1 MKPNSFD
8 HVALWVTQRDEIAQF
23 LCDHLGMHEIEKT
36 DTFTLVG
43 ADAKRGKVTLF
54 DAEGPRERGALE
66 RIVLRV
72 SDIDAA
78 LAKLPE
84 SVEIERDGDTAAF
97 EGPEGIELGLVEK
110 ETDLEYDLDHVV
122 LALPDPETAAHAF
135 EKLGFQ
141 RRNGGVA
148 VADKDVR
155 LTGGGGTEPERPLL
169 NHLALLVD
177 SADEVEREAREKGFE
192 IADVKDAA
200 NTLAVFLWGPERVK
214 VEYVEHKPGF
224 SLV

>member
-8 HVALWVTQRDEIAQF
+8 HVALWVTQRDEIAAF
-23 LCDHLGMHEIEKT
+23 LCGHLGMHEIEKT

-54 DAEGPRERGALE
+54 DAEGRREQGALD

-72 SDIDAA
+72 SDLAAA
-78 LAKLPE
+78 LAKLPDGTE
-84 SVEIERDGDTAAF
+84 VKTVGDTEVF
-97 EGPEGIELGLVEK
+97 DGPEGVRFGLVERN
-110 ETDLEYDLDHVV
+110 TDLDYDLDHVV
-122 LALPDPETAAHAF
+122 LSLPDPESAAETF
-135 EKLGFQ
+135 EQLGFE
-141 RRNGGVA
+141 RRNGGLA

-155 LTGGGGTEPERPLL
+155 LTGGGNGEPERPLL

-177 SADEVEREAREKGFE
+177 SADEVEREARERGFE
-192 IADVKDAA
+192 IADIKDAA
-200 NTLAVFLWGPERVK
+200 NTLAVFVWGPDRVK

>member
-8 HVALWVTQRDEIAQF
+8 HVALWVTQRDEIAAF
-23 LCDHLGMHEIEKT
+23 LCGHLGMHEIEKT

-54 DAEGPRERGALE
+54 DAEGQREQGALD

-72 SDIDAA
+72 SDLAAA
-78 LAKLPE
+78 LANLPDGTE
-84 SVEIERDGDTAAF
+84 VETVGDTEVF
-97 EGPEGIELGLVEK
+97 DGPEGVRFGLVERS
-110 ETDLEYDLDHVV
+110 TDLEYDLDHVV
-122 LALPDPETAAHAF
+122 LSLPDPESAAKAF
-135 EKLGFQ
+135 EQLGFE
-141 RRNGGVA
+141 RRNGGLA

-155 LTGGGGTEPERPLL
+155 LTGGGNGEPERPLL

-177 SADEVEREAREKGFE
+177 SADEVEREARERGLE
-192 IADVKDAA
+192 IADIKDAA
-200 NTLAVFLWGPERVK
+200 NTLAVFVWGPDRVK

>member
-8 HVALWVTQRDEIAQF
+8 HVALWVTQRDEIAAF
-23 LCDHLGMHEIEKT
+23 LCGHLGMHEIEKT

-54 DAEGPRERGALE
+54 DAEGRREQGALD

-72 SDIDAA
+72 SDLAAA
-78 LAKLPE
+78 LAKLPDGTE
-84 SVEIERDGDTAAF
+84 VETVGDTEVF
-97 EGPEGIELGLVEK
+97 DGPEGVRFGLVERN
-110 ETDLEYDLDHVV
+110 TDLEYDLDHVV
-122 LALPDPETAAHAF
+122 LSLPDPESAAETF
-135 EKLGFQ
+135 EQLGFE
-141 RRNGGVA
+141 RRNGGLA

-155 LTGGGGTEPERPLL
+155 LTGGGNGEPERPLL

-177 SADEVEREAREKGFE
+177 SADEVEREARERGFE
-192 IADVKDAA
+192 IADIKDAA
-200 NTLAVFLWGPERVK
+200 NTLAVFVWGPDRVK